1 MASLEDDKAQD
12 IVVIELE
19 GKSSIADRMMIA
31 TGQSS
36 RQIGA
41 MAQHIVEKLKSEG
54 FESVPV
60 EGQQQ
65 GDWILLDA
73 FDTIVHLFRPE
84 VRDFYNLEKIW
95 ELPVPDSEQA
105 AALSKPGATGS
116 GI

>member
-1 MASLEDDKAQD
+1 MILGSLEDDKAQD

-19 GKSSIADRMMIA
+19 GKSSIADRMMVA

-41 MAQHIVEKLKSEG
+41 MAQHIVETLKAHG

-65 GDWILLDA
+65 GDWILIDA
-73 FDTIVHLFRPE
+73 FDTIIHLFRPE
-84 VRDFYNLEKIW
+84 VRAFYNLDKIW
-95 ELPVPDSEQA
+95 DLPVSDSESA
-105 AALSKPGATGS
+105 AGITGS
-116 GI
+116 GS